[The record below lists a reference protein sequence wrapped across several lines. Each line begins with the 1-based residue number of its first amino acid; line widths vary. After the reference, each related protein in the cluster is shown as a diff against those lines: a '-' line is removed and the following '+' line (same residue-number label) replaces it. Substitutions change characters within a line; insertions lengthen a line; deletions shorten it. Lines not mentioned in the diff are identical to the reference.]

1 MDHKEQ
7 HHQHHQKEREE
18 KKKEQHKHEQDQMKK
33 PGSIHPLWFAVVGVV
48 LVVVALT
55 IWTFFWPWQ

>member
-18 KKKEQHKHEQDQMKK
+18 KKKEQKQHERARAKN
-33 PGSIHPLWFAVVGVV
+33 PLPVHPAWLLGLGVV
-48 LVVVALT
+48 LVLLVVLA
-55 IWTFFWPWQ
+55 WTLFFR